1 MVTDSN
7 NHQFFMQLAIDAAW
21 KNQLLTYPNPAVGA
35 VVTEEGKI
43 LSIEAHKKAG
53 SSHAEVIALVNAYE
67 TKSGE
72 KVNFDK
78 NDSYASHEFLKSL
91 PKDFFSKC
99 SIYVTLEPCSHEG
112 KTPSCASLLG
122 ELNFSNVC
130 IACKDPIDKHS
141 GGAEYL
147 KSLGV
152 NVKFGILKEEAKE
165 LIEPFV
171 IWQKRAFV
179 VFKLAQSL
187 NGRIGGKNISSL
199 ASRTHMHSIRN
210 VCSKL
215 LIGGS
220 TVRIDRPTLDSRL
233 VKGKAPDIFI
243 YSKDEKTIDKSI
255 PLFNIEN
262 RSVDIGNNL
271 DFLKTPSLVMIEG
284 GGKML
289 EALKDKID
297 WFLVYQ
303 APTLST
309 NKLSYN
315 IDLKLKTLYIDKK
328 EEDIII
334 WSKKI

>member
-1 MVTDSN
+1 MVTELN
-7 NHQFFMQLAIDAAW
+7 THQFFMQLAIDAAW

-35 VVTEEGKI
+35 VVVEDGKI

-53 SSHAEVIALVNAYE
+53 SSHAEVMALMSAYE
-67 TKSGE
+67 TKSGK
-72 KVNFDK
+72 KVSFDK
-78 NDSYASHEFLKSL
+78 NDSFASHEFLQNL

-99 SIYVTLEPCSHEG
+99 SIYVTLEPCSHIG
-112 KTPSCASLLG
+112 RTPSCASLLG
-122 ELNFSNVC
+122 DLNLPSVYM
-130 IACKDPIDKHS
+130 ACKDPIVEHS

-147 KSLGV
+147 ENIGI
-152 NVKFGILKEEAKE
+152 NVTKGILEDKAKE
-165 LIEPFV
+165 LLEPFA
-171 IWQKRAFV
+171 IWQNRAFV
-179 VFKLAQSL
+179 IFKLAQSL

-220 TVRIDRPTLDSRL
+220 TVRIDRPMLDSRL
-233 VKGKAPDIFI
+233 VDGKAPDIFI

-255 PLFNIEN
+255 PLFNVEN
-262 RSVDIGNNL
+262 RSVEIGDNL
-271 DFLKTPSLVMIEG
+271 DFLNTPSLVMIEG
-284 GGKML
+284 GEGML

-303 APTLST
+303 APTLSA

-315 IDLKLKTLYIDKK
+315 AEMRLKTLHIDKK